1 MLNRFGLMFSFVT
14 MKLKMTISVL
24 CLILSAG
31 LMNGQTQKTTKD
43 SIEHHI
49 LLIPYDPRFYLSD
62 ADRDIAEV
70 TRKNPDLIR
79 ETFHNRSEWFTWRE
93 LKHHYPTVSL
103 LQHDSLEAYVE
114 AAGSI
119 FAVTAFEYAKP
130 TVKSFSS
137 NSPNQSKESLDS
149 RVATNYLNNDEHN
162 RYMKADIRNKSVL
175 DSLANKFGT
184 DIFVFLTQFEIKT
197 NYKSCLDIA
206 NQVYEREIRLHFTI
220 YDRKG
225 KLINGNYA
233 VATIP
238 SNVNQMDEII
248 LKCFT
253 QLAQGVASAL

>member
-1 MLNRFGLMFSFVT
+1 MK
-14 MKLKMTISVL
+14 MKLITAIFCFFGANVVAQTQTKTIS
-24 CLILSAG
+24 
-31 LMNGQTQKTTKD
+31 KD

-70 TRKNPDLIR
+70 TRKTPDLIR
-79 ETFHNRSEWFTWRE
+79 ETFHNRSEWFAWRE

-103 LQHDSLEAYVE
+103 LQHDSLDAYVQ
-114 AAGSI
+114 AAGSV

-130 TVKSFSS
+130 TVKSHTINLPES
-137 NSPNQSKESLDS
+137 NKEALDS
-149 RVATNYLNNDEHN
+149 RIASSYLNTDDHKL
-162 RYMKADIRNKSVL
+162 YMKADIRNKSVL
-175 DSLANKFGT
+175 DSLANQFGT

-206 NQVYEREIRLHFTI
+206 NQIYEREIRLHFTI
-220 YDRKG
+220 YDRNG

-248 LKCFT
+248 LKCFPL
-253 QLAQGVASAL
+253 LAKGVAAAL